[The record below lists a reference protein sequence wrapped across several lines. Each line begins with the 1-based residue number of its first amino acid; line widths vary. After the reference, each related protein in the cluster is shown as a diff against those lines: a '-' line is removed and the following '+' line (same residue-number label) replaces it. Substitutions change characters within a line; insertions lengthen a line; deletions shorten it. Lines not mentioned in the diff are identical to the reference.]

1 MFSLDSCF
9 FHILTHTC
17 KCVCS
22 YLLDLFISNSI
33 CQEVE
38 RSNFVN
44 NNAQSIA
51 NKNYPRK
58 ELAFYL
64 SYLALTVRLSIRKN
78 CYNFLSQ
85 LILSTYQNTALSLFI
100 RTFCGF
106 LLSGQMG

>member
-38 RSNFVN
+38 RSNLVN

-51 NKNYPRK
+51 NKNYP
-58 ELAFYL
+58 
-64 SYLALTVRLSIRKN
+64 
-78 CYNFLSQ
+78 
-85 LILSTYQNTALSLFI
+85 
-100 RTFCGF
+100 
-106 LLSGQMG
+106 